1 MILVNKFVLFKS
13 MIHKLIIEDNCV
25 TCMSLISLF
34 IQVQEASENID
45 KGKGNGVGSK
55 VKAKVVGI
63 GRIS

>member
-1 MILVNKFVLFKS
+1 M
-13 MIHKLIIEDNCV
+13 IEDNRV
-25 TCMSLISLF
+25 TSIPSLISLF
-34 IQVQEASENID
+34 IRVQEASENID